1 MKAAIGNSLLMGI
14 IVTFVTIVLFILLSS
29 LVYTKAFR
37 VKNRIVDVIE
47 KYETYDACVQG
58 VPSAECEITK
68 LLGEIGYKANAYS
81 NNTRCNNYSGGAE
94 LENPSSPYHYCVFRL
109 NSGKNNGYYYK
120 VVAFAYLDF
129 PLISSIQIPVSGET
143 KIFYSNKTS

>member
-14 IVTFVTIVLFILLSS
+14 IVTFVTIVLFILISS
-29 LVYTKAFR
+29 MVYTKAFR

-47 KYETYDACVQG
+47 KYEVYNTEV
-58 VPSAECEITK
+58 VEPEITQ
-68 LLGEIGYKANAYS
+68 LLREIGYKANAYS
-81 NNTRCNNYSGGAE
+81 NNTRCNNYGGGAE

-143 KIFYSNKTS
+143 KIFYPNEAS

>member
-14 IVTFVTIVLFILLSS
+14 IVTFVTIVLLILLSS

-47 KYETYDACVQG
+47 KYETYDIDVQN
-58 VPSAECEITK
+58 EITD
-68 LLGEIGYKANAYS
+68 LLGEIGYKHNAYS
-81 NNTRCNNYSGGAE
+81 NNSRCDNYGVD

-109 NSGKNNGYYYK
+109 NSGKNDGYYYK

-143 KIFYSNKTS
+143 KIFYPSK